1 MLTRYYACAILNI
14 VNNVLKYHLIVSAI
28 SMAKDNQ
35 THTNLS
41 LLWHT
46 IADSLLQKMIKTGH
60 SKIRPFSDFSVLFT
74 I

>member
-14 VNNVLKYHLIVSAI
+14 VNNVLKYHLSVSAI

-46 IADSLLQKMIKTGH
+46 VVDSLLQRMLKKGH
-60 SKIRPFSDFSVLFT
+60 SKIRPLSEFSVLFT